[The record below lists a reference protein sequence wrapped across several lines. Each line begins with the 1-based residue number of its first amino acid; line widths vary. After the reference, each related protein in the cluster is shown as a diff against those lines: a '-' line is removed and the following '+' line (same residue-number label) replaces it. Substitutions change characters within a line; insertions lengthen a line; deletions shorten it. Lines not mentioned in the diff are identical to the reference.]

1 MLTFAL
7 LSLPRSQLAD
17 IHTLF
22 VCVAGLMGKM
32 VMLSQI
38 SLGL

>member
-17 IHTLF
+17 IHTLS
-22 VCVAGLMGKM
+22 VCVAGLREKM
-32 VMLSQI
+32 VMVSLI
-38 SLGL
+38 S

>member
-22 VCVAGLMGKM
+22 VCDAVLMAKT
-32 VMLSQI
+32 VTLWLI
-38 SLGL
+38 S

>member
-7 LSLPRSQLAD
+7 LLLPRSQLAD

-22 VCVAGLMGKM
+22 VCVAGLRAKMG
-32 VMLSQI
+32 MLSLI
-38 SLGL
+38 S